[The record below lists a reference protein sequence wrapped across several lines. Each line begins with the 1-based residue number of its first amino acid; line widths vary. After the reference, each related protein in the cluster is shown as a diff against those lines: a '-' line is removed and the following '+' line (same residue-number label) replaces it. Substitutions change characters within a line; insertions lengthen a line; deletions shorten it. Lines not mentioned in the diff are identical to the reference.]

1 MLKRRLFHIQIQI
14 RMSGEESIA
23 SDLDEGYVPIYVT
36 HVQLKIKKDGE
47 NGIEK
52 YKKDAVFKIFVKQ
65 DDDVLNSVRLQLSDD
80 QRLDFLYEADYGSEE
95 FERLREEQQLEIEFD
110 DFPNVIRKL
119 MTTII
124 QQGDDTLNEG
134 DYKIAFKDTDSDG
147 ICLIISQK
155 IDICTVEIFRL
166 EFIQIT
172 GERVQKIAQSRFD
185 DISKKLKAIEIEYKD
200 TIKRIERQAP
210 KLIHNYQRQIPQ

>member
-1 MLKRRLFHIQIQI
+1 
-14 RMSGEESIA
+14 MSGEESIA